1 MRIKTGILDL
11 GSKDGPQRGYEPP
24 FLLQMFVPFFG
35 QTIQTAYQIMEGD
48 CNPKKLRIN
57 DSNPHL

>member
-48 CNPKKLRIN
+48 CNPQKVKN
-57 DSNPHL
+57 

>member
-24 FLLQMFVPFFG
+24 SLLQMFVPFFG
-35 QTIQTAYQIMEGD
+35 QTIQTAYQIMEGVR
-48 CNPKKLRIN
+48 NPQKVKN
-57 DSNPHL
+57 